1 LPTLD
6 GGTDSPAGEQ
16 LQMRPGDRVE

>member
-6 GGTDSPAGEQ
+6 GCADGPAGEQ